1 MEGVMMRNLVII
13 LLLGLAMVGG
23 AIWLEIFLSKKSS
36 RWYGLILPI
45 ITFVFSLIFALNI
58 MDTGDAWQNTISVV
72 TTLLLTNIPTAIL
85 LAIYFASR
93 EKLKRRSQIDKMNI
107 QDLE

>member
-1 MEGVMMRNLVII
+1 MEGVMGRLVII
-13 LLLGLAMVGG
+13 LLVGLVVTGG
-23 AIWLEIFLSKKSS
+23 AIWLQIFLSKKSS
-36 RWYGLILPI
+36 RWFGLTLPI

-58 MDTGDAWQNTISVV
+58 MDTGNAWQNTISVV
-72 TTLLLTNIPTAIL
+72 TTLLLTNIPTGIL
-85 LAIYFASR
+85 LVIYFAYR